1 MCAQVHTLCLSAYGS
16 MTLEGRVVK
25 ERKIIRGMEFESL
38 SKQFKVMSDAGTDE
52 RESEE
57 IGKQKE
63 RGVKEMWGG

>member
-1 MCAQVHTLCLSAYGS
+1 
-16 MTLEGRVVK
+16 
-25 ERKIIRGMEFESL
+25 MEFELL
-38 SKQFKVMSDAGTDE
+38 SKQFQVMSDAGTDE